1 MLLMSQNLTI
11 STDFLS
17 VFKAPQ
23 KLLKT
28 ALQRK
33 HRIHDYS
40 LFKSGQD
47 YAFEL
52 IEEGTKGYMTGQC
65 RDIKAGDYILLR
77 EESGLSQYQVEEIDY
92 YLSPPDMWIAVLK
105 KI

>member
-1 MLLMSQNLTI
+1 MSHNLSF

-17 VFKAPQ
+17 LFKAQ
-23 KLLKT
+23 QNSQKT

-33 HRIHDYS
+33 QRVHDYS

-47 YAFEL
+47 YAFER
-52 IEEGTKGYMTGQC
+52 IEKGMKGYMTGQC
-65 RDIKAGDYILLR
+65 RDVKAGDYILLR

-92 YLSPPDMWIAVLK
+92 YLSPPDMWIALLK